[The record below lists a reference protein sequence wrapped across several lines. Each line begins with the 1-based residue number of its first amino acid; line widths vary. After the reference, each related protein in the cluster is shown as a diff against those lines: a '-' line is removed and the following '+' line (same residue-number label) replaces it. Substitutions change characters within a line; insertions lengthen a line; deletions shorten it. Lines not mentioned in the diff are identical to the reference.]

1 MTRTLLRISIFAVAV
16 GFPLDVAAVHGQR
29 APGWIGIGFEVWS
42 GDATLDQ
49 RTARVNGIVTE
60 VREGSPAANAGI
72 EVGDR
77 LLTIN
82 DASTADEFANLA
94 ERLALRVGDRVDIAL
109 MREGRR
115 MDVSLRAGARPADFA
130 TWPAKPAAPADAMVE
145 TMFRA
150 MDSLRVQIL
159 ASSGAQP
166 VAAPRRAAT
175 VAVVPEVPA
184 TPHLVSAP
192 FEFFVFR
199 SELHDSLELEM
210 EALNRRL
217 RSLRDQE
224 RHIADLRRARGTSRA
239 EARALDAQ
247 LADVQAAVESVT
259 LQSSELRA
267 AMAEAARV
275 SAGIQYEPGW
285 PVDVSTPPATV
296 EPEPFRPLTPYLL
309 GSNRVAG
316 AEVIDLR
323 PGLAEYFRVDGG
335 VLVIDVAP
343 GTPAATVGMQA
354 GDVIVKLDRV
364 QVRSV
369 DALRL
374 GISRAGDTLPVT
386 LIRRGS
392 SLEVLLRRR

>member
-1 MTRTLLRISIFAVAV
+1 MRALLPISLFAIALALPD
-16 GFPLDVAAVHGQR
+16 GAAAAHTQR

-42 GDATLDQ
+42 GEQVGSQ
-49 RTARVNGIVTE
+49 RPSAIVTE
-60 VREGSPAANAGI
+60 VRDGSPAATAGI

-77 LLTIN
+77 LLAIN
-82 DASTADEFANLA
+82 GARTTDEFANLA
-94 ERLALRVGDRVDIAL
+94 DRLALRVGDPVDITL
-109 MREGRR
+109 LREGRR
-115 MDVSLRAGARPADFA
+115 MQVSLRAAQRPTDFA
-130 TWPAKPAAPADAMVE
+130 TWPGKPAVPVDSMVE

-159 ASSGAQP
+159 ASTGVQV
-166 VAAPRRAAT
+166 VAAPRAARAT
-175 VAVVPEVPA
+175 SVSGIVAGAPA
-184 TPHLVSAP
+184 GPQPVSAP

-199 SELHDSLELEM
+199 GEQHDSLRLEM
-210 EALNRRL
+210 DALNRRID
-217 RSLRDQE
+217 SLREQE
-224 RHIADLRRARGTSRA
+224 RRLSERRAARTASRA
-239 EARALDAQ
+239 QLRELDAQ
-247 LADVQAAVESVT
+247 LAEVESA
-259 LQSSELRA
+259 LQSVMLESSELRA

-275 SAGIQYEPGW
+275 SAGIQYEPGF
-285 PVDVSTPPATV
+285 PADVTVFPGAV

-335 VLVIDVAP
+335 VLVVDVAP
-343 GTPAATVGMQA
+343 GTPAATAGIQA
-354 GDVIVKLDRV
+354 GDVIVNLDRV
-364 QVRSV
+364 GVRSV

-386 LIRRGS
+386 LVRRGS